1 MEKGP
6 VECIFKIRPVE
17 CVPKRGP
24 YKWHGMKGMHGKG
37 PVECVPKRGP
47 DEWNGTHP
55 LLGRHHLGPLV
66 NQLFHDVKLASEKR
80 VLLHVHLVS
89 VHLE

>member
-1 MEKGP
+1 ME
-6 VECIFKIRPVE
+6 
-17 CVPKRGP
+17 
-24 YKWHGMKGMHGKG
+24 KG

-47 DEWNGTHP
+47 DEWNGTKGTHP

-66 NQLFHDVKLASEKR
+66 DQLFHDIKLASEER
-80 VLLHVHLVS
+80 VFLHVHLVS